1 MPLFTS
7 LLQIVRDFLRRCY
20 DWTIHWADTS
30 QGLTALFLIAVAE
43 SSFFPIPP
51 DVLLIAIVASNSAR
65 WLQAAAI
72 CSAGSFIGAAIGY
85 SIGYGLM
92 ATVGEPIIG
101 FYGAAH
107 HWDRFVSLA
116 DVWGSWFLAAAAFTP
131 IPFKVATIASGAI
144 EMPFASFLAIS
155 LLGRATRFFLVA
167 TTLRILGSTVR
178 HVLEK
183 HFDLVALLFFV
194 LFVGGFLA
202 LRLF

>member
-1 MPLFTS
+1 MPRVTS
-7 LLQIVRDFLRRCY
+7 LPQIVRNVLRRCY

-51 DVLLIAIVASNSAR
+51 DVLLIAIVTANATR

-92 ATVGEPIIG
+92 TTVGEPIVS
-101 FYGAAH
+101 FYGAEH

-116 DVWGSWFLAAAAFTP
+116 DAWGSWFLAAASFTP

-144 EMPFASFLAIS
+144 EMPVASFLTIS

-167 TTLRILGSTVR
+167 TLIRSLGPTVR
-178 HVLEK
+178 HALEK
-183 HFDLVALLFFV
+183 HFDLAALLFFA

>member
-1 MPLFTS
+1 MPLFIS
-7 LLQIVRDFLRRCY
+7 LLQIVRNFLRRSY
-20 DWTIHWADTS
+20 DWTIQWADTR
-30 QGLTALFLIAVAE
+30 QGLAALFLIAIAE

-51 DVLLIAIVASNSAR
+51 DILLIAIVAANSKR

-92 ATVGEPIIG
+92 ASVGEPIVE
-101 FYGAAH
+101 FYGAEH
-107 HWDRFVSLA
+107 HWDQFVSLA
-116 DVWGSWFLAAAAFTP
+116 DTWGSWFLAAAAFTP

-144 EMPFASFLAIS
+144 KMPLAPFLVIS

-167 TTLRILGSTVR
+167 TTLRILGPPVR
-178 HVLEK
+178 HTLEK
-183 HFDLVALLFFV
+183 HFDLAALLFFA
-194 LFVGGFLA
+194 LFIGGFLI